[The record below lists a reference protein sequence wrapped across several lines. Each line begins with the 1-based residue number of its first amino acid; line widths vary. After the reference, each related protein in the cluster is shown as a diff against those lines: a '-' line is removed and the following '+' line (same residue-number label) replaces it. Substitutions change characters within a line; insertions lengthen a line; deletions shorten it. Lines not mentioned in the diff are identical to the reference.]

1 MTTESIL
8 QPLLSRRQKECLRLI
23 AEGNTARSIATQLG
37 ISIRMVRFHLSA
49 ARIKLNAVST
59 SQAVHIAAKKL
70 LLD

>member
-1 MTTESIL
+1 MTTKSIP
-8 QPLLSRRQKECLRLI
+8 QPLLSLRQKECLRLI
-23 AEGNTARSIATQLG
+23 AEGNTARSIAAQLG

-59 SQAVHIAAKKL
+59 SQAVHIAAKEH